1 MPRALSR
8 CRVSRP
14 RGWRP
19 TISSPATPKPRWR
32 RASGRTSCRTA
43 ARLGS
48 SGLAATATDTG
59 GSIRQPAAFTGTVGI
74 KPTYG
79 RVSRWG
85 VVAFASSLDQAG
97 PIARDVRDAAIMLK
111 SMASVDEK
119 DTTSVDM
126 PVPDYEAAIGK
137 LEAGVIVDPN
147 GKVSSGGTAPGTT
160 LTVAVGDNDLGDP
173 ALLPLTNAAALL
185 GSIPNQ
191 PIVTAPLW
199 VSGTT
204 YAAGNVVRDGAAS
217 SGVFTQYDVY
227 MAVAAT
233 SGSTAPHSAATTI
246 WMPAYQRYSGSINIA
261 GASSNVA
268 FAGGTQL
275 YGGAASLLPYSVT
288 PGQAALGL
296 TANELLNQQYQI
308 QNDCW
313 LQARILT
320 ASTLTAG
327 TFLTF
332 RVPLLSAN

>member
-1 MPRALSR
+1 MAIFYTDLALRQSIG
-8 CRVSRP
+8 SNFP
-14 RGWRP
+14 GEPGKQQITNLP
-19 TISSPATPKPRWR
+19 TNTGQTNSLFEGPPEIVATYTLVGTE
-32 RASGRTSCRTA
+32 A
-43 ARLGS
+43 LG
-48 SGLAATATDTG
+48 DT
-59 GSIRQPAAFTGTVGI
+59 II
-74 KPTYG
+74 
-79 RVSRWG
+79 
-85 VVAFASSLDQAG
+85 
-97 PIARDVRDAAIMLK
+97 
-111 SMASVDEK
+111 
-119 DTTSVDM
+119 
-126 PVPDYEAAIGK
+126 IGK

-147 GKVSSGGTAPGTT
+147 GKVSSGVTAPGTT

-173 ALLPLTNAAALL
+173 SLLPLTNAAALL